1 MAKSEAVQP
10 HYPLEGRLGGSAFVS
25 VSPGEPASR
34 LALRARPEA
43 LASLSKALGVKLPE
57 KPKTST
63 RATAVKAKGRRAA
76 WIGPDEWLVI
86 DENGADLLAACDG
99 VDGVF
104 SAVDVSNRN
113 TAIIVSGAGA
123 EATISAGCPQNLSM
137 DVFPVGACSRTLLGK
152 TEIILLREAE
162 DVFRVEV
169 WRSFSAYA
177 FAFLADSGRSPMM

>member
-10 HYPLEGRLGGSAFVS
+10 HYPLEGRLAGSSLVS
-25 VSPGEPASR
+25 VKPGKPASR
-34 LALRARPEA
+34 LALRARPDA
-43 LASLSKALGVKLPE
+43 LASLSKALEVKLPE
-57 KPKTST
+57 EPKTST
-63 RATAVKAKGRRAA
+63 QATAIKIKGRRAL

-86 DENGADLLAACDG
+86 DENGADLMAACKG
-99 VDGVF
+99 ATGVF

-123 EATISAGCPQNLSM
+123 EAAISAGCPQNLSL

-152 TEIILLREAE
+152 TEVVLLREAE

-177 FAFLADSGRSPMM
+177 FAFLAESGRSPMV